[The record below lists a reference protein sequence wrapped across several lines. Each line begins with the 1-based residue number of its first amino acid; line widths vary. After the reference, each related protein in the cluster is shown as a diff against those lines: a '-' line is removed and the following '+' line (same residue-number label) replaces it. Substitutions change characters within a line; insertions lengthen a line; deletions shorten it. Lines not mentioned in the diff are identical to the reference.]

1 MFAKLVALALY
12 ARWRVEGEAFVPPYM
27 DFQAAGGSASPGDLL
42 ATLDVDLRSAEVW
55 DSAFAELER
64 MVAAA
69 ESEVGAE
76 A

>member
-1 MFAKLVALALY
+1 MEFL
-12 ARWRVEGEAFVPPYM
+12 
-27 DFQAAGGSASPGDLL
+27 AAGGSASPGELL
-42 ATLDVDLRSAEVW
+42 AKLGVDLTSAEIW

-69 ESEVGAE
+69 ESEVAAE